1 MTELRT
7 EEEQLAAIKSWWKDN
22 GKSLVIMIAVAVAA
36 VYGYKAWQQ
45 QQITAS
51 GNASAMYQRMVALA
65 LPAENADVEE
75 NLATSKHLVKSLKE
89 EYQSSEYTKFASL
102 LMAKIAVNSGD
113 LSTAEQELD
122 WLLNTEPKPLVKSI
136 ALIRKA
142 QIDSEQGEY
151 DSALE
156 LLGGVTIA
164 SLMVQAAELEGDIYV
179 AKGDSAKAR
188 SAYQKALDNKAVG
201 NAQQILTM
209 KLNDLTA
216 EEG

>member
-36 VYGYKAWQQ
+36 VYGFKAWQK

-51 GNASAMYQRMVALA
+51 QNASAMYQRMITLA
-65 LPAENADVEE
+65 VPAADADAEE
-75 NLATSKHLVKSLKE
+75 NLATSKHIAKSLKE
-89 EYQSSEYTKFASL
+89 EYQNSEYAKFASL

-113 LSTAEQELD
+113 LNTAEQELD
-122 WLLNTEPKPLVKSI
+122 WVLNSEPQPLVKAI

-142 QIDSEQGEY
+142 QIDAEQGEY
-151 DSALE
+151 DSALK
-156 LLGGVTIA
+156 LLNGVTLEA
-164 SLMVQAAELEGDIYV
+164 LNVQAKELEGDIYV
-179 AKGDSAKAR
+179 AKGDTVKAR
-188 SAYQKALDNKAVG
+188 VAYQKALDNKAVG
-201 NAQQILTM
+201 SAQQILSM
-209 KLNDLTA
+209 KINDLTA

>member
-1 MTELRT
+1 VTELRT

-51 GNASAMYQRMVALA
+51 GNASAMYQRMIALA
-65 LPAENADVEE
+65 VPAANADVEE
-75 NLATSKHLVKSLKE
+75 NLATSKHLAKSLKE
-89 EYQSSEYTKFASL
+89 EYTSSQYTKFASL

-113 LSTAEQELD
+113 LTTAEQELD
-122 WLLNTEPKPLVKSI
+122 WVLSAEPKPLVKSI

-142 QIDSEQGEY
+142 QIDAEQGEF

-156 LLGGVTIA
+156 LLNGVTVA
-164 SLMVQAAELEGDIYV
+164 SLTVQAAELEGDIYV
-179 AKGDSAKAR
+179 AKGDIVKAR
-188 SAYQKALDNKAVG
+188 GAYQKALDNEAVG
-201 NAQQILTM
+201 SAQQILTM

>member
-1 MTELRT
+1 VTELRT

>member
-51 GNASAMYQRMVALA
+51 GNASAMYQRMIALA
-65 LPAENADVEE
+65 VPAANADVEE
-75 NLATSKHLVKSLKE
+75 NLATSKHLAKSLKE
-89 EYQSSEYTKFASL
+89 EYTSSQYTKFASL

-113 LSTAEQELD
+113 LTTAEQELD
-122 WLLNTEPKPLVKSI
+122 WVLSAEPKPLVKSI

-142 QIDSEQGEY
+142 QIDAEQGEF

-156 LLGGVTIA
+156 LLNGVTVA
-164 SLMVQAAELEGDIYV
+164 SLTVQAAELEGDIYV
-179 AKGDSAKAR
+179 AKGDIVKAR
-188 SAYQKALDNKAVG
+188 GAYQKALDNEAVG
-201 NAQQILTM
+201 SAQQILTM